1 MYNAM
6 STIKQ
11 TQPPQGE
18 SFRDHIS
25 TVDKKSGK
33 RLWVYPKKPKGRFY
47 RWRTWLSWLLLGFLF
62 AAPFIKVNGHPLLL
76 FNIIDRKFILFGVQ
90 FLPQDFHLFVFA
102 ALTALVFLILF
113 TVIYGRI
120 FCGWVCP
127 QTIFMEMVFRK
138 IEYLIE
144 GDSKEQKRLAKAPWT
159 SKKIFKKTLK
169 WGIFYLIAVFI
180 ANIFLAYIIGAE
192 RVIQIASEPISQH
205 LGGFI
210 ALLLFSFI
218 FFGVFAYMREQ
229 VCIAIC
235 PYGRLQGVM
244 INPDTIVIAYD
255 FVRGEPRGKI
265 RKGQRDS
272 DSNAKGDCVDC
283 KLCVQVCPTGIDI
296 RNGTQLECINCPAC
310 IDACD
315 AVMDK
320 IGKPRG
326 LIRYDSYNGIA
337 QGKRKILTPRVIAYT
352 IALALL
358 LIGNVVLL
366 MNRTQ
371 VETLVLRAKG
381 QLYQTVD
388 DHYISNLYNFE
399 VINKTDK
406 DLPLTF
412 RLSEKDQINGIRFR
426 LVGDKQPI
434 AKAGDVIKGVMFID
448 IPEDQLQSRKTT
460 LHIDVLSNGE
470 PVDHTKTTFL
480 GPIK

>member
-1 MYNAM
+1 M

-11 TQPPQGE
+11 TQPSQEE
-18 SFRDHIS
+18 SFRDRIS
-25 TVDKKSGK
+25 TVDEKSGK
-33 RLWVYPKKPKGRFY
+33 RIWVYPKKPKGRFY

-76 FNIIDRKFILFGVQ
+76 FNVVERKFILFGVQ

-102 ALTALVFLILF
+102 ALTAIVFLILF

-144 GDSKEQKRLAKAPWT
+144 GDAKAQKRLAEAPWT
-159 SKKIFKKTLK
+159 TQKIFKKTLK
-169 WGIFYLIAVFI
+169 IGIFFLIAVI
-180 ANIFLAYIIGAE
+180 ISNLFLSYIIGVE
-192 RVIQIASEPISQH
+192 QVFRIATEPISEH

-210 ALLLFSFI
+210 AMLLFSFA

-244 INPDTIVIAYD
+244 MNQDTIVIAYD
-255 FVRGEPRGKI
+255 FVRGEPRGKL
-265 RKGQRDS
+265 RKGSS
-272 DSNAKGDCVDC
+272 DTDAEKGDCIDC

-296 RNGTQLECINCPAC
+296 RNGTQLECINCTAC

-326 LIRYDSYNGIA
+326 LIRYDSYNGIVK
-337 QGKRKILTPRVIAYT
+337 GEKKILTPRVIAYT
-352 IALALL
+352 IVLALL
-358 LIGNVVLL
+358 VIGNILL
-366 MNRTQ
+366 LTNRSQ
-371 VETLVLRAKG
+371 VETLVLRAQG
-381 QLYQTVD
+381 QLYQELEEG
-388 DHYISNLYNFE
+388 YISNLYNYE
-399 VINKTDK
+399 VINKTEEDM
-406 DLPLTF
+406 PVTF
-412 RLSEKDQINGIRFR
+412 RLAAKDSMDMPGTRFR
-426 LVGDKQPI
+426 IVGDVQPV
-434 AKAGDVIKGVMFID
+434 AKSGKAVKGVMFID
-448 IPEDQLQSRKTT
+448 IPEDQLKSRKTV
-460 LHIDVLSNGE
+460 LHIEVLSQGE
-470 PVDHTKTTFL
+470 LVDRTKTTFFAPL
-480 GPIK
+480 Q

>member
-1 MYNAM
+1 M

-11 TQPPQGE
+11 PQAPQGE

-25 TVDKKSGK
+25 TVDEKSGK
-33 RLWVYPKKPKGRFY
+33 RIWVYPKKPKGRFY

-62 AAPFIKVNGHPLLL
+62 AAPFIKVNGEPLLL

-102 ALTALVFLILF
+102 ALTAIVFLVLF

-120 FCGWVCP
+120 FCGWFCP

-144 GDSKEQKRLAKAPWT
+144 GDAKAQRRLAKAPWT
-159 SKKIFKKTLK
+159 AEKIFKKGLK
-169 WGIFYLIAVFI
+169 LGIFFLIAVVI
-180 ANIFLAYIIGAE
+180 ANVFLSYIIGAD
-192 RVIQIASEPISQH
+192 RVFQIASEPISQH
-205 LGGFI
+205 WRGFI
-210 ALLLFSFI
+210 ALILFSFV

-244 INPDTIVIAYD
+244 INEDTVVIAYD
-255 FVRGEPRGKI
+255 FVRGEPRGKL
-265 RKGQRDS
+265 RKGSADS
-272 DSNAKGDCVDC
+272 DAEKRGDCIDC

-296 RNGTQLECINCPAC
+296 RNGTQLECINCTAC

-315 AVMDK
+315 GVMDK

-326 LIRYDSYNGIA
+326 LIRYDSYNGIVK
-337 QGKRKILTPRVIAYT
+337 GEKKIFTPRVIAYSVV
-352 IALALL
+352 LALL
-358 LIGNVVLL
+358 VIGNIL
-366 MNRTQ
+366 MLSNRTE
-371 VETLVLRAKG
+371 VETLLLRTPG
-381 QLYQTVD
+381 QLYQKTED
-388 DHYISNLYNFE
+388 GYISNLYNYE

-406 DLPLTF
+406 DMPIEFELT
-412 RLSEKDQINGIRFR
+412 EGQKIEGVRFR
-426 LVGDKQPI
+426 IVGDVQPV
-434 AKAGDVIKGVMFID
+434 AKAGDVVKGVMFID
-448 IPEDQLQSRKTT
+448 IPKDQLKSRKTV
-460 LHIDVLSNGE
+460 LHVKVLSNDKV
-470 PVDHTKTTFL
+470 VDRAKTTFL

>member
-1 MYNAM
+1 M

-25 TVDKKSGK
+25 TVDEKSGK
-33 RLWVYPKKPKGRFY
+33 RIWVYPKKPKGRFY
-47 RWRTWLSWLLLGFLF
+47 RWRTWLSWILLGFLF

-76 FNIIDRKFILFGVQ
+76 FNIIERKFILFGVQ

-102 ALTALVFLILF
+102 ALTAIVFLILF

-144 GDSKEQKRLAKAPWT
+144 GDAKAQKRLAEAPWT
-159 SKKIFKKTLK
+159 AEKIFKKTLK
-169 WGIFYLIAVFI
+169 IGIFFLIAVFI
-180 ANIFLAYIIGAE
+180 ANIFLSYIIGADQ
-192 RVIQIASEPISQH
+192 VLKIASEPISQH

-210 ALLLFSFI
+210 AMLLFSFV

-244 INPDTIVIAYD
+244 INQDTVVIAYD
-255 FVRGEPRGKI
+255 FVRGEPRGKL
-265 RKGQRDS
+265 RKGQADS
-272 DSNAKGDCVDC
+272 DAPKQGDCIDC

-296 RNGTQLECINCPAC
+296 RNGTQLECINCTAC

-326 LIRYDSYNGIA
+326 LIRYDSYNGIVK
-337 QGKRKILTPRVIAYT
+337 GEKKILTPRVIAYT
-352 IALALL
+352 VVLGLLILGNILL
-358 LIGNVVLL
+358 LSH
-366 MNRTQ
+366 RSE
-371 VETLVLRAKG
+371 VETLLLRAQG
-381 QLYQTVD
+381 QLYQRVEEN
-388 DHYISNLYNFE
+388 YISNLYNYE
-399 VINKTDK
+399 VINKTEEDM
-406 DLPLTF
+406 PVSF
-412 RLSEKDQINGIRFR
+412 RLTESDREKLPGIRFR
-426 LVGDKQPI
+426 IVGENQPV
-434 AKAGDVIKGVMFID
+434 AKAGKAVKGVMFID
-448 IPEDQLQSRKTT
+448 IPEDQLKSRKTV
-460 LHIDVLSNGE
+460 LHIEVISDGKI
-470 PVDHTKTTFL
+470 VDQAKTTFFA
-480 GPIK
+480 PIR